1 MHVLIDFG
9 WREVLTSQHMSVHFE
24 NEVLR
29 AEFEDSET
37 EQATDVS
44 NANLSECVS
53 QRDFQLDFTSFN
65 FHPYH
70 WTSLNPLKNKTLTY
84 HSRWGKQI
92 RSTQTENEIKKT
104 ADCSNLQRDI
114 ALKRWKANTKLA
126 YRKYVNAWILLF

>member
-9 WREVLTSQHMSVHFE
+9 WRKVLTSQHMSVHFE

-92 RSTQTENEIKKT
+92 RSTQTENEIKN
-104 ADCSNLQRDI
+104 SRLQQFATRYCTETVKSEHKVG
-114 ALKRWKANTKLA
+114 LP
-126 YRKYVNAWILLF
+126 